1 MTPSSSAEEAEVP
14 DAPGPEEADEAD
26 VQAKN
31 KEEKEMSTTDSR
43 VEKEHDAQKLAS
55 SLSTLGNSE
64 SAAVD
69 AAAKALTIASTDI
82 QAVAE
87 ECEVSKEQAEALLRK
102 NGGDLKATLRSFIRG
117 S

>member
-1 MTPSSSAEEAEVP
+1 MTPSSAADDVVDP
-14 DAPGPEEADEAD
+14 PGGGEEADEVDAL
-26 VQAKN
+26 AKN

-69 AAAKALTIASTDI
+69 AAAKALSIAPADI

-87 ECEVSKEQAEALLRK
+87 ECELSKEQSEALLRK
-102 NGGDLKATLRSFIRG
+102 NGGDLKAALRSYIRG